1 MTVGVGEPPLPAPV
15 FEQSFHI
22 LAAGPCRLGP
32 SGTSKCSY
40 STNIQQKEVC
50 VWSEWHYYELDND
63 EVRREPLAT

>member
-15 FEQSFHI
+15 FERSFHI
-22 LAAGPCRLGP
+22 LAAGPRRPGP
-32 SGTSKCSY
+32 SGTTVASAV
-40 STNIQQKEVC
+40 TNIQQKEVC